1 MLLVPNSIPFTVGS
15 VSAPVTAMSTSPPR
29 TRAEKPP
36 NVTSTVARSS
46 GLATSRLASLC
57 AWRSAA
63 PDRLTPRWE
72 SPGRPRSWRTA
83 NGPVRRISRLI
94 SGCATA
100 TSLSPG
106 PELTPH
112 ALRQQRRTG
121 LLDIPQDRVG
131 VSDELPAPGRL
142 TWVYRAEFAGKRDGT
157 GRHRGPWLRPA
168 RHPQSRV
175 AVDQIGETGR
185 EPAAPAPPHG
195 GGVGVDHLGGR
206 QPGVGGDLGEVR
218 AVVDDVD
225 HHVGAAIRGGL
236 GSGGDPQLVQPA
248 AGDSLESGIVELDQ
262 HRAGGGDDVDH
273 AGQRGI
279 AQCVH
284 PRQYLGGAAALQ
296 HQRLVA
302 VVENRVAGP

>member
-29 TRAEKPP
+29 TRAENPP

-46 GLATSRLASLC
+46 GFATSRLASLC

-106 PELTPH
+106 PELNPH
-112 ALRQQRRTG
+112 APRQQCRTG
-121 LLDIPQDRVG
+121 PLEIPQDRVG

-142 TWVYRAEFAGKRDGT
+142 TWVYRAEFAGKRDGA

-168 RHPQSRV
+168 RHPQSCV
-175 AVDQIGETGR
+175 AVDQIGEPGR
-185 EPAAPAPPHG
+185 EPAEPDPPHG

-225 HHVGAAIRGGL
+225 DHIGAAFGGA
-236 GSGGDPQLVQPA
+236 S
-248 AGDSLESGIVELDQ
+248 
-262 HRAGGGDDVDH
+262 
-273 AGQRGI
+273 
-279 AQCVH
+279 
-284 PRQYLGGAAALQ
+284 GAAATRNLC
-296 HQRLVA
+296 
-302 VVENRVAGP
+302 NRRRATPWKRGLSSL